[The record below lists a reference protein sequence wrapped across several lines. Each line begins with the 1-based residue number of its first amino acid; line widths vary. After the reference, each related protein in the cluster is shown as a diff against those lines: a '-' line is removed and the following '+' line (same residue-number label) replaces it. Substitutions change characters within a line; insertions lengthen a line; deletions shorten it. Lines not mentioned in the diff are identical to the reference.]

1 MRFAYILIKA
11 ESGKIRAVADQL
23 AEMEEA
29 SEVHSISGPYDI
41 LAKVRVE
48 KYEDLGD
55 LVPGK
60 FQKIR
65 ESGRRTPSSYSI
77 SSSRR

>member
-1 MRFAYILIKA
+1 MRFAYVLIKA

-23 AEMEEA
+23 AEMEEV

-55 LVPGK
+55 VVPGK
-60 FQKIR
+60 FQGISGIR
-65 ESGRRTPSSYSI
+65 ETNTFLVFNI
-77 SSSRR
+77 FK

>member
-23 AEMEEA
+23 AEMEEV

-41 LAKVRVE
+41 LAKVMVE

-60 FQKIR
+60 FQKILGIR
-65 ESGRRTPSSYSI
+65 ETNTFLVFNI
-77 SSSRR
+77 FK

>member
-23 AEMEEA
+23 AEMEEV
-29 SEVHSISGPYDI
+29 SEVHSISGPYDV

-60 FQKIR
+60 FQKIPGIR
-65 ESGRRTPSSYSI
+65 ETNTFLVFHI
-77 SSSRR
+77 FK

>member
-23 AEMEEA
+23 AEMEEV

-41 LAKVRVE
+41 LTKVRVE

-60 FQKIR
+60 FQKISGIR
-65 ESGRRTPSSYSI
+65 ETNTFLVFNI
-77 SSSRR
+77 FK

>member
-11 ESGKIRAVADQL
+11 ESGRIGEVADRL
-23 AEMEEA
+23 AEIDEI

-55 LVPGK
+55 MVPGK
-60 FQKIR
+60 LQKVSGIR
-65 ESGRRTPSSYSI
+65 ETNTFLVFNI
-77 SSSRR
+77 FK

>member
-1 MRFAYILIKA
+1 
-11 ESGKIRAVADQL
+11 
-23 AEMEEA
+23 MEEV
-29 SEVHSISGPYDI
+29 SEVHSISGPYDV

-60 FQKIR
+60 FQKIPGIR
-65 ESGRRTPSSYSI
+65 ETNTFLVFHI
-77 SSSRR
+77 FK